1 MMIVRTLSR
10 EYLLVFSTAISRAY
24 SFGKVAISLSAIVGC
39 LVLLPTPSAIAQS
52 SPGLVAAYG
61 FSEGSGNTSADA
73 SGNSNTGALTNGAG
87 WTGGKYGN
95 AVSFDGSNDNVSIAN
110 AANLNLGSTG
120 TIEAWVRLNAVNRWN
135 SVLAKGT
142 ANNDSLHNYALEI
155 NNSNRFLCILGSGS
169 ASRNLTSTVTVAVG
183 QFYHVACVWNRTT
196 LQLYVNGAL
205 NASVAQNLT
214 PAANSALVTIGQF
227 GGPADNLAGVV
238 DEVRIY
244 NRALSTT
251 EIQNDMNTPVG
262 APPPPPSDTTP
273 PIISV
278 AAPASS
284 STVAGLTTLYADASD
299 NVG

>member
-110 AANLNLGSTG
+110 AASLTLGGTG
-120 TIEAWVRLNAVNRWN
+120 TIEAWVRVNAVNRWN

-155 NNSNRFLCILGSGS
+155 TSGNRFLCILGNGS
-169 ASRNLTSTVTVAVG
+169 ASRNLTSNTLIAAA
-183 QFYHVACVWNRTT
+183 QFYHVACVWNGST
-196 LQLYVNGAL
+196 LQLYINGVV
-205 NASVAQNLT
+205 NASIAQNLT
-214 PAANSALVTIGQF
+214 PVGNPGPVTIGQF
-227 GGPADNLAGVV
+227 GGPSDNLAGVV

-251 EIQNDMNTPVG
+251 
-262 APPPPPSDTTP
+262 
-273 PIISV
+273 
-278 AAPASS
+278 
-284 STVAGLTTLYADASD
+284 
-299 NVG
+299 